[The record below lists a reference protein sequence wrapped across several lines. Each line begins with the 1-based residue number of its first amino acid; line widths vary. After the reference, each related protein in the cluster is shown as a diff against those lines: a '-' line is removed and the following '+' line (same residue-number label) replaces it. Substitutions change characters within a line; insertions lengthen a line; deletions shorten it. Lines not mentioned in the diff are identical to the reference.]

1 MSRCVQIDCR
11 ATDPAARVHKF
22 RVPSPVRVTAAGT
35 GVIAR
40 RGTLPEG
47 GVLFGAVWLPD
58 FFKRDNGIRCRC

>member
-1 MSRCVQIDCR
+1 M
-11 ATDPAARVHKF
+11 
-22 RVPSPVRVTAAGT
+22 PSPVRVTAAGT